1 VAFEV
6 DQLIPRES
14 PTSLFAVDPVT
25 AGIVN
30 FTALHE
36 PLPPVVQITQPPSNA
51 PHVGQ
56 AFQPDIVKKLFAL
69 LAQAHHRL
77 GQPNQALA
85 MCRAGRAR
93 NPEDPELLY
102 LEGVFHRERKGWSA
116 AERSLRALIRTEE
129 KIHHRDTESTKEK
142 REEMNRRERGENAE
156 KAIQKENSL
165 ESSPLPSVSS
175 AFSAVKNSY
184 KINRGERGEGAEQ
197 TIQEREHSAEAS
209 PLPSV
214 SSAFSAVK
222 NSSFGSADVGLNGY
236 LARHQLALLY
246 YQQGRLA
253 EAEAEWKL
261 ALADRPGY
269 LDALKGLGEM
279 YLKQGRWP
287 ELDAVVERLIEEKTN
302 SHGLHGSHGYEGQ
315 ILQARGMLARKE
327 FEAARSILEPM
338 VEAQPGSV
346 YPRIILSHVY
356 LQDRKDFESAERVLR
371 EVVQLDAT
379 QAESWRNLA
388 VLLREQGRLDE
399 AAEACRTGWRLNPNY
414 PTLPLLLGITLA
426 DQGNFAGAEMCFLR
440 LLELPYEGP
449 VPPEHI
455 EARHQLA
462 LIYQKTGHPAE
473 AEAQWR
479 TILAERPDYAPAV
492 QAVKQSP
499 TSNGIL
505 HHGSQE
511 VPANGTPSSAAKE
524 LASIIILCCNQLEYT
539 RQCLESVLSYTRH
552 PHELILVDNGST
564 DGTREYLDGF
574 RSRVAPIRVE
584 IIRNET
590 NVGYPAGCNQALARC
605 KGRYLVFL
613 NNDTIV
619 TEGWLD
625 GLIAWTLHG
634 KVGLVGP
641 LTNRAS
647 GPQQIPTD
655 YQDLRNL
662 PAWAARLRQQNA
674 GQAARVDRLTG
685 FCLLVCREVFD
696 QVGTFDEQFGLG
708 FFDDDDLCVRAR
720 EAGFGLV
727 VAQHVFVHHFGNR
740 TFHGLGI
747 DCRQLLMSNFERFK
761 SKWGSERAAGYRLV
775 GENH

>member
-1 VAFEV
+1 MQAIAF
-6 DQLIPRES
+6 LRA
-14 PTSLFAVDPVT
+14 SLDGSHP
-25 AGIVN
+25 GD
-30 FTALHE
+30 
-36 PLPPVVQITQPPSNA
+36 S
-51 PHVGQ
+51 
-56 AFQPDIVKKLFAL
+56 IVKKLFAL

-77 GQPNQALA
+77 GQRNEALA
-85 MCRAGRAR
+85 ACRAGRAR
-93 NPEDPELLY
+93 YPEDPELLY
-102 LEGVFHRERKGWSA
+102 LEGILHRERREWSA
-116 AERSLRALIRTEE
+116 AERSLRTLIRTEE

-142 REEMNRRERGENAE
+142 REEINRGERGENAE

-287 ELDAVVERLIEEKTN
+287 ELDGVVERLTTRSVRTCVPTEDRGNEEN
-302 SHGLHGSHGYEGQ
+302 AGLRTTDYGLLTTDQAEGL

-327 FEAARSILEPM
+327 FEAARSVLEPM
-338 VEAQPGSV
+338 VAAQPGSV

-356 LQDRKDFESAERVLR
+356 LQERKDFESAERVLR
-371 EVVQLDAT
+371 EIVQLDPT
-379 QAESWRNLA
+379 QSESWRNLA

-399 AAEACRTGWRLNPNY
+399 AAEVCRTGWRLNPNY

-440 LLELPYEGP
+440 LLELPHEGP

-473 AEAQWR
+473 AESQWR
-479 TILAERPDYAPAV
+479 TIEQER
-492 QAVKQSP
+492 S
-499 TSNGIL
+499 
-505 HHGSQE
+505 
-511 VPANGTPSSAAKE
+511 
-524 LASIIILCCNQLEYT
+524 
-539 RQCLESVLSYTRH
+539 
-552 PHELILVDNGST
+552 
-564 DGTREYLDGF
+564 
-574 RSRVAPIRVE
+574 
-584 IIRNET
+584 
-590 NVGYPAGCNQALARC
+590 
-605 KGRYLVFL
+605 
-613 NNDTIV
+613 
-619 TEGWLD
+619 
-625 GLIAWTLHG
+625 LIA
-634 KVGLVGP
+634 
-641 LTNRAS
+641 
-647 GPQQIPTD
+647 
-655 YQDLRNL
+655 
-662 PAWAARLRQQNA
+662 
-674 GQAARVDRLTG
+674 
-685 FCLLVCREVFD
+685 
-696 QVGTFDEQFGLG
+696 
-708 FFDDDDLCVRAR
+708 
-720 EAGFGLV
+720 
-727 VAQHVFVHHFGNR
+727 AQ
-740 TFHGLGI
+740 
-747 DCRQLLMSNFERFK
+747 
-761 SKWGSERAAGYRLV
+761 
-775 GENH
+775 

>member
-236 LARHQLALLY
+236 LARHQLALIY
-246 YQQGRLA
+246 YQQGRLT

-269 LDALKGLGEM
+269 LDVLKGLGEM

-287 ELDAVVERLIEEKTN
+287 ELDEVVEHLKEEKTLN
-302 SHGLHGSHGYEGQ
+302 HETHELHEKEDKALNHGSRGEHGYEGQ

-338 VEAQPGSV
+338 AAAKPQLV

-356 LQDRKDFESAERVLR
+356 LQERKDFESAERVLR
-371 EVVQLDAT
+371 EIVQLDPT

-388 VLLREQGRLDE
+388 VLLREQGRRDE
-399 AAEACRTGWRLNPNY
+399 AAEACRTGWRLNPTY

-426 DQGNFAGAEMCFLR
+426 DQDNFAGAEMCFLR
-440 LLELPYEGP
+440 LLELPHEGP

-473 AEAQWR
+473 AESQWR
-479 TILAERPDYAPAV
+479 TIEQER
-492 QAVKQSP
+492 S
-499 TSNGIL
+499 
-505 HHGSQE
+505 
-511 VPANGTPSSAAKE
+511 
-524 LASIIILCCNQLEYT
+524 
-539 RQCLESVLSYTRH
+539 
-552 PHELILVDNGST
+552 
-564 DGTREYLDGF
+564 
-574 RSRVAPIRVE
+574 
-584 IIRNET
+584 
-590 NVGYPAGCNQALARC
+590 
-605 KGRYLVFL
+605 
-613 NNDTIV
+613 
-619 TEGWLD
+619 
-625 GLIAWTLHG
+625 LIA
-634 KVGLVGP
+634 
-641 LTNRAS
+641 
-647 GPQQIPTD
+647 
-655 YQDLRNL
+655 
-662 PAWAARLRQQNA
+662 
-674 GQAARVDRLTG
+674 
-685 FCLLVCREVFD
+685 
-696 QVGTFDEQFGLG
+696 
-708 FFDDDDLCVRAR
+708 
-720 EAGFGLV
+720 
-727 VAQHVFVHHFGNR
+727 AQ
-740 TFHGLGI
+740 
-747 DCRQLLMSNFERFK
+747 
-761 SKWGSERAAGYRLV
+761 
-775 GENH
+775 